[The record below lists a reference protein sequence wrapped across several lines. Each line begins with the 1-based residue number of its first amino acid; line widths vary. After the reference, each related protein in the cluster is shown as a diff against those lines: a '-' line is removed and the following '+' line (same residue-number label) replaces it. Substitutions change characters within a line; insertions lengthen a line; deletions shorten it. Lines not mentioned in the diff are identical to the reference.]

1 MTYIKICGIKEEKH
15 ALAAAEA
22 GADFIGLI
30 FAPSPRRITL
40 EKAQRIAMAVKQSGR
55 PTEVVGVFVNS
66 HAATVNLIADSC
78 YLDRVQLSGDESWE
92 YCSEIARPVIKAV
105 RVKRVQSAAEV
116 CEYLAEGAIALSS
129 QKHIFLLDSEFQG
142 KYGGTGKMLDWN
154 LAKHVA
160 KEYPVL
166 LAGGLTPENVGQA
179 IDKVAPWG
187 VDVSSGV
194 EVGGVKHISRIR
206 AFIRAVRRFD
216 EHSG

>member
-1 MTYIKICGIKEEKH
+1 MTYIKICGIKDEKH

-22 GADFIGLI
+22 GADLIGLI
-30 FAPSPRRITL
+30 FAPSPRRISL
-40 EKAQRIAMAVKQSGR
+40 EQAQRIAMAVKQSGR

-116 CEYLAEGAIALSS
+116 CEYLAEGARVLSS
-129 QKHIFLLDSEFQG
+129 QKHVFLLDSEFQG

-160 KEYPVL
+160 QEYPVL
-166 LAGGLTPENVGQA
+166 LAGGLTPENIGQA

-206 AFIRAVRRFD
+206 AFIGAVRRFD
-216 EHSG
+216 EHSE

>member
-15 ALAAAEA
+15 GLAAAEA
-22 GADFIGLI
+22 GADLIGLI
-30 FAPSPRRITL
+30 FAPSPRRISL
-40 EKAQRIAMAVKQSGR
+40 EQAQRIAMAVKQSGR

-78 YLDRVQLSGDESWE
+78 YLDRVQLSGDEPWE
-92 YCSEIARPVIKAV
+92 YCKEIARPVIKAV
-105 RVKRVQSAAEV
+105 RVKRGQSAAEV
-116 CEYLAEGAIALSS
+116 YEYLAEGATVLSS

-154 LAKHVA
+154 LAKHVVE
-160 KEYPVL
+160 EYPVL

-206 AFIRAVRRFD
+206 AFIGAVRRFD

>member
-1 MTYIKICGIKEEKH
+1 MTYIKICGIKDEKH

-30 FAPSPRRITL
+30 FAPSPRRISL
-40 EKAQRIAMAVKQSGR
+40 EQAQKIAMAVKQSDR
-55 PTEVVGVFVNS
+55 PIEVVGVFVTS

-92 YCSEIARPVIKAV
+92 YCKEIARPVIKAV
-105 RVKRVQSAAEV
+105 RVKRGQSAAEV
-116 CEYLAEGAIALSS
+116 CEYLAEGARVLSS
-129 QKHIFLLDSEFQG
+129 QKHVFLLDSEFQG

-160 KEYPVL
+160 QEYPVL
-166 LAGGLTPENVGQA
+166 LAGGLTPENVGPA
-179 IDKVAPWG
+179 IDKVSPWG

-194 EVGGVKHISRIR
+194 EVGGAKHISRIR
-206 AFIRAVRRFD
+206 AFIGAVRRFD
-216 EHSG
+216 EHSE